1 MCGPQ
6 RPEAFQPNRHLEV
19 TPEFL
24 ERLLRRLARA
34 RIDVVSLNEMHRRFI
49 EDDFKRRFVCLT
61 FEDGYRDFLR
71 WAYPLL
77 RKYNLPFAMYIAT
90 SFPDRLGELWWVAL
104 ETVIAQNNRVGM
116 VVNGKDQYFESA
128 TVREKRELHDAVY
141 RYLCS
146 MKTDEEIR
154 SAMRDL
160 CATYSL
166 DLAALCHDLC
176 MDWSEIAELAA
187 DPLCT
192 IGAHTVN
199 HMILRK
205 VPSEQTVRAEM
216 EMSRAV
222 IWRPRWGSGRNI
234 WPTPLAIPS
243 RPAHANFVLR
253 RNWVQ
258 DGSDYAARRSFQGA
272 SRSSDRV
279 AEDLRERRIAAAAVL
294 EGPDVG
300 RRDSLH
306 EPVPTCQRGLDSA
319 VSVMDCLAG
328 PSS

>member
-1 MCGPQ
+1 M
-6 RPEAFQPNRHLEV
+6 
-19 TPEFL
+19 
-24 ERLLRRLARA
+24 
-34 RIDVVSLNEMHRRFI
+34 
-49 EDDFKRRFVCLT
+49 
-61 FEDGYRDFLR
+61 
-71 WAYPLL
+71 
-77 RKYNLPFAMYIAT
+77 
-90 SFPDRLGELWWVAL
+90 WWVAL
-104 ETVIAQNNRVGM
+104 ETVIAQNNRVGL

-128 TVREKRELHDAVY
+128 TVREKKEELHEAVY

-166 DLAALCHDLC
+166 NLAALCHDLF

-205 VPSEQTVRAEM
+205 VASEQTVRAEM

-222 IWRPRWGSGRNI
+222 IEAALGSGRNI

-243 RPAHANFVLR
+243 QPAHANFVLR
-253 RNWVQ
+253 RNS
-258 DGSDYAARRSFQGA
+258 GSRRQ
-272 SRSSDRV
+272 
-279 AEDLRERRIAAAAVL
+279 
-294 EGPDVG
+294 
-300 RRDSLH
+300 
-306 EPVPTCQRGLDSA
+306 
-319 VSVMDCLAG
+319 
-328 PSS
+328 